1 MVTHSFDPNQ
11 SSEAAAP
18 RSLDR
23 CRSSLSRAA
32 CVLALVAV
40 SACTQMPIKE
50 GPRARLFEGIEKPR
64 DRNNMDVTIHKLP
77 VTAWPKCL
85 EMIARK
91 NPVLAVA
98 SAVTLSVVHACAR
111 VPRDKS
117 LKAGQ
122 RPWCIVAVPEGDE
135 TALEHEL
142 RHCEGW
148 DHPRSA
154 SFEQYAREAEGETQ

>member
-1 MVTHSFDPNQ
+1 MFAQYSPPTPRLDPKP
-11 SSEAAAP
+11 SGSA
-18 RSLDR
+18 
-23 CRSSLSRAA
+23 SRTRIVLTRFTA
-32 CVLALVAV
+32 VLALVAV
-40 SACTQMPIKE
+40 SACSQMPVKE
-50 GPRARLFEGIEKPR
+50 GPRARLFSGIEKPR
-64 DRNNMDVTIHKLP
+64 DRNNMDITIHKLP

-85 EMIARK
+85 EMIASK

-98 SAVTLSVVHACAR
+98 SAVTLSIVHACAR

-122 RPWCIVAVPEGDE
+122 RPWCIVAVPEGDD

-148 DHPRSA
+148 DHPRA
-154 SFEQYAREAEGETQ
+154 AMADQYAGEWDGKTR